1 MSVSPADIKKLRE
14 KTGAAVMDC
23 KKALDEAGGDLKKAE
38 ELVKQRGLAK
48 AEKKADRETK
58 EGYVASYV
66 HSTGKVAALVEL
78 QCETDFVARNDEFR
92 ALANEIAM
100 QVAAMKPETV
110 DELLEQENI
119 REGSTTI
126 QEMIKQLSGKIG
138 ENIILKRFV
147 RYSVGE

>member
-1 MSVSPADIKKLRE
+1 MTVSPADIKKLRE
-14 KTGAAVMDC
+14 ATGAAVMDC
-23 KKALDEAGGDLKKAE
+23 KKALEEASGDLKKAE
-38 ELVKQRGLAK
+38 KVVKERGLAK

-58 EGYVASYV
+58 EGYIASYV

-78 QCETDFVARNDEFR
+78 QCETDFVARNEEFR
-92 ALANEIAM
+92 TVANEIAM

-119 REGSTTI
+119 RDASVTI
-126 QEMIKQLSGKIG
+126 ADMIKQLSGKIG
-138 ENIILKRFV
+138 ENMILKRFI